1 MTDEYLTMCQE
12 VWNCTRKHAQ
22 DAYLLT
28 HMGVIVGLFCVKQ
41 REKERK
47 EREDREKAEA
57 EGDYHL
63 EGGGD
68 YDDYIDWEAQDRG
81 N

>member
-22 DAYLLT
+22 DTYPLT
-28 HMGVIVGLFCVKQ
+28 HMGVIVGLFHVKQ

-47 EREDREKAEA
+47 ESEDREKVEA
-57 EGDYHL
+57 ERDDHL
-63 EGGGD
+63 EGGED
-68 YDDYIDWEAQDRG
+68 YDNYIDWEAQDRG
-81 N
+81 D